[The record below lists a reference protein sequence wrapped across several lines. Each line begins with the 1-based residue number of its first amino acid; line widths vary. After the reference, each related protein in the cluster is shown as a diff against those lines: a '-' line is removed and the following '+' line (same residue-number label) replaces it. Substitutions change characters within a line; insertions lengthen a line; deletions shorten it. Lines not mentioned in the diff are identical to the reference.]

1 MPHHALPSPTLLS
14 SGPEATV
21 APAWGSERP
30 VAPVC
35 AAKWRLC
42 TELRAYLSQTR
53 RPLPACIRPGPGTL
67 RPSGALIRPSLIKS
81 GSSGG
86 HHPSLAPHG
95 LRSPRGA
102 RKSDRIP
109 ISGAPTPG
117 RPGSLQRLP
126 RSGPIPARSA
136 LSPSSPDS
144 WDCGHQPGC
153 PSNAWL
159 CWPPSPC
166 GTHVLP
172 WILNEWEQKTPEEFL
187 NITTPHPHPHCCCSN
202 YYCY

>member
-14 SGPEATV
+14 SGQEATV

-30 VAPVC
+30 GE
-35 AAKWRLC
+35 WRLF
-42 TELRAYLSQTR
+42 AQLSGVCVQSCALISR
-53 RPLPACIRPGPGTL
+53 KHGAHCLPALGPG
-67 RPSGALIRPSLIKS
+67 RNSSSGALIRPSLIKS

-86 HHPSLAPHG
+86 HHPSPAPHG

-136 LSPSSPDS
+136 LSPSLQTAGTVAISLAAPRT
-144 WDCGHQPGC
+144 PGC
-153 PSNAWL
+153 AGL
-159 CWPPSPC
+159 
-166 GTHVLP
+166 LP
-172 WILNEWEQKTPEEFL
+172 LVVPTSCPGFSMNGSRRLQR
-187 NITTPHPHPHCCCSN
+187 NS
-202 YYCY
+202 